1 MPAAV
6 RLPQAHVS
14 ANAFAHV
21 SMAITGTAAN
31 NAVEHGVGA
40 NAAMSLEGHSN
51 NNEHKML
58 RVTYHRRG
66 ATMGTAVMPHYS
78 LLLFSPL

>member
-40 NAAMSLEGHSN
+40 NAAMGLE
-51 NNEHKML
+51 
-58 RVTYHRRG
+58 
-66 ATMGTAVMPHYS
+66 
-78 LLLFSPL
+78 